1 MQLYTV
7 KPIQVPTVGAIPL
20 PDIRKSSKTKL
31 NEQNAENTIDGV
43 IKQRGN
49 NCKENGNKKDN
60 LKIRKMQFT
69 LLG

>member
-1 MQLYTV
+1 M
-7 KPIQVPTVGAIPL
+7 PNCGSDHL
-20 PDIRKSSKTKL
+20 PDVRKLSKIKL
-31 NEQNAENTIDGV
+31 NEQNAKNTIDGV